1 MPSQTSGIERPEVQL
16 SLDLQDSAQF
26 IMDFD
31 APIST
36 KCCEVE
42 KTRCQLCGE
51 FFCVMCD
58 SNHIEA
64 CRDRNRP

>member
-26 IMDFD
+26 IMDIA

-51 FFCVMCD
+51 FCCVMCD